1 METVDIREFEQEFV
15 IHFGTQRQTINAY
28 TLASTLVSLADAVK
42 EANIIIN
49 PGYEIEVLV
58 DAIGPGSFRAR
69 IKAVYKGLQ
78 NLFSGSDLKAIVLG
92 VVASYVYQITLA
104 PDIIV
109 QVNVGEKQV
118 VVEQGNHKVI
128 IPREVHE
135 AVKQVEKSE
144 KFKNSLGRM
153 FDVVEKDK
161 EISSIGIARKMSDE
175 KPPIEIPRDRFA
187 IVSRRVE
194 PEEGAREIEEIT
206 EVQISRAILDRSKR
220 RWEFV
225 WRGFKIAAPVSD
237 DKFYDDFFAHRI
249 TIAPGDQMSVKLR
262 IYQRK
267 NDDTGIFVNERY
279 EVVEVLKHIRRVSQ
293 IEADL
298 KNEAKLE
305 Q

>member
-49 PGYEIEVLV
+49 PGYEVEVLV

-78 NLFSGSDLKAIVLG
+78 NLFSGADLRAIVLG

-104 PDIIV
+104 PDIKI

-128 IPREVHE
+128 IPREVHD

-144 KFKNSLGRM
+144 KFKNSMGQM
-153 FDVVEKDK
+153 FDAVERDK
-161 EISSIGIARKMSDE
+161 EISSIGIARTMSDE

-187 IVSRRVE
+187 LISRRVE
-194 PEEGAREIEEIT
+194 SEEGVREIEEVT

-225 WRGFKIAAPVSD
+225 WRGIKISAPVSD

-267 NDDTGIFVNERY
+267 NDDTGIFINERY
-279 EVVEVLKHIRRVSQ
+279 EVVKVLKHIRRVGQ

-298 KNEAKLE
+298 KNETQL
-305 Q
+305 

>member
-1 METVDIREFEQEFV
+1 LETVDIREFEQEFV

-49 PGYEIEVLV
+49 PGYEVEVLV

-78 NLFSGSDLKAIVLG
+78 NLFSGADLRAIVLG

-104 PDIIV
+104 PDIKI

-128 IPREVHE
+128 IPREVHD

-144 KFKNSLGRM
+144 KFKNSMGQM
-153 FDVVEKDK
+153 FDAVERDK
-161 EISSIGIARKMSDE
+161 EISSIGIARTMSDE

-187 IVSRRVE
+187 LISRRVE
-194 PEEGAREIEEIT
+194 SEEGVREIEEVT

-225 WRGFKIAAPVSD
+225 WRGIKISAPVSD

-267 NDDTGIFVNERY
+267 NDDTGIFINERY
-279 EVVEVLKHIRRVSQ
+279 EVVKVLKHIRRVGQ

-298 KNEAKLE
+298 KNETQL
-305 Q
+305 

>member
-58 DAIGPGSFRAR
+58 DVIGPGSFRAR
-69 IKAVYKGLQ
+69 IKAIYRGLQ

-104 PDIIV
+104 PDIKI
-109 QVNVGEKQV
+109 QINVGEKQV
-118 VVEQGNHKVI
+118 VIEQGNHKVI
-128 IPREVHE
+128 IPREVHD

-144 KFKNSLGRM
+144 KFKNSLGQM
-153 FDVVEKDK
+153 FDAVERDK
-161 EISSIGIARKMSDE
+161 EISSIGIARTMSDE

-187 IVSRRVE
+187 LISRRVE
-194 PEEGAREIEEIT
+194 PEEGVREVEEVT

-225 WRGFKIAAPVSD
+225 WRGIKIPAPVSD

-249 TIAPGDQMSVKLR
+249 TIAPGDQMSVRLR

-267 NDDTGIFVNERY
+267 NDDTGIFINERY
-279 EVVEVLKHIRRVSQ
+279 EIIEVLKHIRRVSQ

-298 KNEAKLE
+298 KNET

>member
-49 PGYEIEVLV
+49 PGYEVEVLV

-69 IKAVYKGLQ
+69 IKAIYKGLQ
-78 NLFSGSDLKAIVLG
+78 NLFSGADLRAIVLG

-104 PDIIV
+104 PDIKI

-128 IPREVHE
+128 IPREVHD

-144 KFKNSLGRM
+144 KFKNSMGQM
-153 FDVVEKDK
+153 FDAVERDK
-161 EISSIGIARKMSDE
+161 EISSIGIARTMSDE

-187 IVSRRVE
+187 LISRRVE
-194 PEEGAREIEEIT
+194 SEEGVREIEEVT

-225 WRGFKIAAPVSD
+225 WRGIKISAPVSD

-267 NDDTGIFVNERY
+267 NDDTGIFINERY
-279 EVVEVLKHIRRVSQ
+279 EVVEVLKHIRRVGQ

-298 KNEAKLE
+298 KNETQL
-305 Q
+305 